1 MKVHIWTINDE
12 KNMQR
17 LIDLGVDGIMT
28 DKPEVLKT
36 ILLKNSISLISTI
49 LKTRN
54 PGIKRISKQ
63 NSCSWV
69 AKKITYEAYHHWSKI
84 TADFPTKL

>member
-1 MKVHIWTINDE
+1 MIE

-36 ILLKNSISLISTI
+36 ILLKNSISL
-49 LKTRN
+49 
-54 PGIKRISKQ
+54 
-63 NSCSWV
+63 
-69 AKKITYEAYHHWSKI
+69 
-84 TADFPTKL
+84 